1 MRQDKLN
8 RELFDLK
15 ASSDVF
21 AQELDNACNWVGCVP
36 DTIFKQVLP
45 KLKSWHLAPRENH
58 LIGMAFGAGL
68 AGQRPVVLIQNSGLG
83 LCLDALFGTFCLYN
97 QGLLMIVSNR
107 GVLEWEEIQHQDW
120 GKCTESLLLASK
132 IKMIYFD
139 EEGVEGLERAAKIA
153 FENNQV
159 VALMMQRGNLDE

>member
-1 MRQDKLN
+1 
-8 RELFDLK
+8 
-15 ASSDVF
+15 
-21 AQELDNACNWVGCVP
+21 
-36 DTIFKQVLP
+36 
-45 KLKSWHLAPRENH
+45 
-58 LIGMAFGAGL
+58 
-68 AGQRPVVLIQNSGLG
+68 
-83 LCLDALFGTFCLYN
+83 
-97 QGLLMIVSNR
+97 MIVSNR

-139 EEGVEGLERAAKIA
+139 EEGVEGLKRAAKIA